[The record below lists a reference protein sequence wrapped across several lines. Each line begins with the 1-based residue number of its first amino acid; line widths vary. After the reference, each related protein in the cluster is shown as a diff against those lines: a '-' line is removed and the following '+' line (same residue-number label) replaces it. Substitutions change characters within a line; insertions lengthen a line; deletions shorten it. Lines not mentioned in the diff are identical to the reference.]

1 MKKIQGILG
10 TKVLCFCLNIKN
22 NCILEID
29 ALCNLGANKWM
40 HALWQFGL
48 ATFRIDSPI
57 FSATVF
63 MVGGDDQSSIMISSN
78 CIFCGIILGN
88 LSSHILAEDKK
99 AIAFLD
105 AFPLAKGHTLVIPK
119 VHYSKVQDMP
129 EDHESAVFHLVHRV
143 LGPIEKAAHVNSTT
157 IAIHNGK
164 EAGQEIDHV
173 HVHIVPRTVH
183 DGAGPIHS
191 MFMKRPNISSADMNQ
206 IAAAIREEL

>member
-1 MKKIQGILG
+1 
-10 TKVLCFCLNIKN
+10 
-22 NCILEID
+22 
-29 ALCNLGANKWM
+29 
-40 HALWQFGL
+40 
-48 ATFRIDSPI
+48 
-57 FSATVF
+57 
-63 MVGGDDQSSIMISSN
+63 MVERGDQCSIMFSSK

-88 LSSHILAEDKK
+88 VPSNILVQDEK

-119 VHYSKVQDMP
+119 LHFSKIQDMS
-129 EDHESAVFHLVHRV
+129 ENHESAVFHLVHRLV
-143 LGPIEKAAHVNSTT
+143 GPIEKAAHVNSST

-191 MFMKRPNISSADMNQ
+191 MFMKIPIISSADMNQ
-206 IAAAIREEL
+206 MAVAIREEL